1 MKIAITGHTHGI
13 GKAFAE
19 QLAER
24 GHYIVGISRR
34 AGKNIRRVLHT
45 ASLIE
50 PCDLFINNA
59 QSQYAQTELFYEV
72 WKRWSGQK
80 KYIWNISTMMTEE
93 PVNSMP
99 DGQDDIAMSQYR
111 NQKLALE
118 EASKQLRYKNC
129 WPQISIIKPGG
140 VATQEQ
146 NDNTNKADVK
156 LWVNSVIDTFAH
168 NNNIFISEIS
178 IGYTKKRI
186 PI

>member
-1 MKIAITGHTHGI
+1 
-13 GKAFAE
+13 
-19 QLAER
+19 
-24 GHYIVGISRR
+24 
-34 AGKNIRRVLHT
+34 
-45 ASLIE
+45 
-50 PCDLFINNA
+50 
-59 QSQYAQTELFYEV
+59 
-72 WKRWSGQK
+72 
-80 KYIWNISTMMTEE
+80 MTEE

-156 LWVNSVIDTFAH
+156 LWVNSVIDIFAH
-168 NNNIFISEIS
+168 NDNILISEIS